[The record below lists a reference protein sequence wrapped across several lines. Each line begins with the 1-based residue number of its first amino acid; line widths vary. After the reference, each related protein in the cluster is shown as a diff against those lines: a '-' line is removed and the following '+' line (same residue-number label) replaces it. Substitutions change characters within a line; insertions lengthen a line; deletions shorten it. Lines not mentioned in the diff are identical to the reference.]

1 MEKVSLFLLI
11 YFSYPGDGV
20 VDRLER
26 LESLG
31 HEEVGELLV
40 HRLHATRHL
49 QDPIITLLLICSHYQ
64 MEFQIGFLHL
74 QDPLLVG
81 VGRVVVGRGA
91 ASREEHDGAA
101 L

>member
-1 MEKVSLFLLI
+1 MEKVFPPPSSLT
-11 YFSYPGDGV
+11 SHPRDGV

-49 QDPIITLLLICSHYQ
+49 QDPIITLLFMCSHYQ
-64 MEFQIGFLHL
+64 MEIQIGFLHL

-91 ASREEHDGAA
+91 ASRERMRPH
-101 L
+101 